1 MKGRF
6 ALVASVAAVL
16 AAGASSGVRAEDE
29 PQYLSG
35 AEAAQQQQQLPD
47 FREFVSETELDAQMS
62 QFRSEIRSLRDL
74 TELRLNTLESSQ
86 EATTS
91 YVEKLLFAF
100 MVATGLVVFVV
111 LVTLNKQSNVNNE
124 RMRNLI
130 REAEGALDDLHRL
143 MDRPEAEHFHVS
155 RKLARIMNKLR
166 ERENPSLPQKEV
178 SDIFAASEDPT
189 LPVSLHLQANAL
201 RSEQRGDWN
210 NAIHFWEKLLSI
222 DDASPEVLLHL
233 AQNYKRLA
241 QVSVPER
248 ASKFREISLDY
259 FQKYTVRT
267 NLHTHSERELRQ
279 MASLGM
285 TQGPVSQLYS
295 SSEPVAAGAEGP
307 AGSAPDAGQPVPAA
321 PIPKK
326 PAAAQAKSL
335 SFQEYQD
342 LKEAGAAKKPR
353 KKRRKSTAESLLS
366 VVPTVTRKLASGGG
380 MTAKEAKAALQAKP
394 AKAAAPSNG
403 SESKPAKPAK
413 AKPAPVAAPAAQG
426 NGDAAPEA
434 KAEEAPAPAPA
445 VQAAPAPMAANGNG
459 ANGDAAAESGASGE
473 EKAFK
478 SRMDKAREHFG
489 RYGSAKTKKD
499 RMMWL
504 DGAMEE
510 FEAAA
515 KYSTDVEMFRLW
527 GMAALEKASVDGG
540 NERDHVKAAIGIFE
554 LANESHEDLF
564 CNEISLCHAMLGDED
579 GCRAALERAS
589 KSDALNPDVFL
600 IQPDFE
606 KYKGKP
612 WFQELAKPFSN

>member
-1 MKGRF
+1 MKGRL
-6 ALVASVAAVL
+6 ALVACAAAFL
-16 AAGASSGVRAEDE
+16 AAGVFSGVRAEDE

-86 EATTS
+86 DATTS

-241 QVSVPER
+241 QVSVPDR

-295 SSEPVAAGAEGP
+295 SSEPAAAGAGAP
-307 AGSAPDAGQPVPAA
+307 AAGEPEAGQPVPAA

-326 PAAAQAKSL
+326 PAAAQSKTL

-342 LKEAGAAKKPR
+342 LKETKAAKKPR

-366 VVPTVTRKLASGGG
+366 VVPAVTRKLASGGG

-394 AKAAAPSNG
+394 AKAAASNG
-403 SESKPAKPAK
+403 SDATARKAAKPK
-413 AKPAPVAAPAAQG
+413 AAPVAAAQG
-426 NGDAAPEA
+426 NGEAAAKREA
-434 KAEEAPAPAPA
+434 AAEEAPAPAPA
-445 VQAAPAPMAANGNG
+445 AQAAPAAMASNGSG
-459 ANGDAAAESGASGE
+459 ANGEAAADSGSGSQ

-489 RYGSAKTKKD
+489 RYGSARTKKD

-504 DGAMEE
+504 EGAMEE

-527 GMAALEKASVDGG
+527 GMTALEKASVDGG
-540 NERDHVKAAIGIFE
+540 NERDHVKAAIAIFE
-554 LANESHEDLF
+554 TANGSHEDLF
-564 CNEISLCHAMLGDED
+564 CNEISLCHAMLDDEE

-589 KSDALNPDVFL
+589 RSDALNPDVFL